1 MYETMHSDNRLFM
14 LLSRLGDL
22 IALNLL
28 FVITCLPLVTVGA
41 ALSAMYSVLF
51 QMLREEKETTRVL
64 RTYWNAFKRNLKP
77 SLPLWL
83 PMAAIAVVLVV
94 NNLLLQNMSGSL
106 VGVYSILVMIAQLL
120 YLCVFS
126 YLFPMLAL
134 FENSTKDYFKKS
146 LFFSISHFPATLAI
160 CLIQLLPAILLMV
173 VPNSVIP
180 IITLMLAMGFSS
192 QASASTFFLQRVF
205 RPYLPEK
212 GAEPVDE
219 WEQRVLNGKG
229 GIE

>member
-1 MYETMHSDNRLFM
+1 MYEIMHSDNRLFQI
-14 LLSRLGDL
+14 LSRLGDL

-28 FVITCLPLVTVGA
+28 FVVTCVPLVTVGA

-51 QMLREEKETTRVL
+51 QMLREEETRVL
-64 RTYWNAFKRNLKP
+64 RTYWKAFKQNFKP

-83 PMAAIAVVLVV
+83 PMAAIAVLLVV
-94 NNLLLQNMSGSL
+94 NNILLQNMSGNL
-106 VGVYSILVMIAQLL
+106 VGFFSIVVMIALVL

-134 FENSTKDYFKKS
+134 FENTTKDYFKKS

-160 CLIQLLPAILLMV
+160 CLIQILPIILLEA

-180 IITLMLAMGFSS
+180 VITLMLAVGFSS
-192 QASASTFFLQRVF
+192 QASASTFFLHRVF

-219 WEQRVLNGKG
+219 WEQRVLDGRG

>member
-1 MYETMHSDNRLFM
+1 MYEIMHSDNRLFQI
-14 LLSRLGDL
+14 LSRLGDL

-28 FVITCLPLVTVGA
+28 FVVTCLPLVTVGS

-51 QMLREEKETTRVL
+51 RLLDEEETPVL
-64 RTYWNAFKRNLKP
+64 RTYWKAFKQNFKP

-83 PMAAIAVVLVV
+83 PMAAIALLLVV
-94 NNLLLQNMSGSL
+94 NNVLLQNMSGSL
-106 VGVYSILVMIAQLL
+106 VSVYSVVVMIAQVL

-134 FENSTKDYFKKS
+134 FENTAKDYFKKS
-146 LFFSISHFPATLAI
+146 LFFSISHFPSTLAI
-160 CLIQLLPAILLMV
+160 CLIQILPVILLTA
-173 VPNSVIP
+173 VPNAVIP
-180 IITLMLAMGFSS
+180 VITLMLAVGFSS
-192 QASASTFFLQRVF
+192 QASASTFFLHRVF

-212 GAEPVDE
+212 EAEPEDE
-219 WEQRVLNGKG
+219 WEQRVLAGKD